1 MIFNILGGDSLSDYK
16 KQLSDYGKTI
26 KIKLMELGKKQE
38 WLISEIRNRFPE
50 IYVDSS
56 NIYKIL
62 VGEIQSGKVVSA
74 INEIL
79 QIHEESN

>member
-1 MIFNILGGDSLSDYK
+1 MSEFK

-26 KIKLMELGKKQE
+26 KIRLMERGKKQE
-38 WLISEIRNRFPE
+38 WLISEIRSRFPE

-62 VGEIQSGKVVSA
+62 VGEIQRGKVVSA

-79 QIHEESN
+79 QIHNNDN

>member
-1 MIFNILGGDSLSDYK
+1 MSEFK
-16 KQLSDYGKTI
+16 KQLSNYGKTV
-26 KIKLMELGKKQE
+26 KIRLMEMGKKQE

-62 VGEIQSGKVVSA
+62 VGEIQGGKVVSA

-79 QIHEESN
+79 QIHNENN